1 MGLKSIVDSPILTIL
16 IQKERVHC
24 SQPIPAL
31 KVSVHQSSYKVPHI
45 RAIAILSPPPTCAS
59 ASQTSDL
66 PDHLHASTGRDPSP
80 DCTPYTNFSLLRI
93 TNNDD
98 DDDDDD
104 ETDDILV
111 PPFAASERHSTL
123 LPATFNLVATIVG
136 GGVLSLPLAFSKCS
150 SGSSSTSNT
159 TSTNSSL
166 PGLLAVTLCLL
177 AAVATDRS
185 LYMLCRAA
193 RWCGGA
199 TYGEVARCAFGKPA
213 EWCVSGLLAVFLL
226 FVITGYMVLIR
237 DIWTPLVSR
246 VSLWRGR
253 QVDGNL
259 VLLGAIMGLG
269 PFLVQKDLHALRYNC
284 YAGFASIS
292 ILCAALWYRALF
304 RYDEDTDVHEDAVL
318 ITAGLNHTATET
330 VNEPHFASFADILFA
345 FPIIILSFLSQFNIL
360 PIQAALV
367 QPTRA
372 RIQKVTRRAVMASG
386 LLMYLF
392 GQGGYLCFGD
402 KVQGNILLN
411 LKNDQHWMVLAG
423 RVGCGITILFAA
435 PMMLLPCRRNIL
447 ELLDCYLEYKHQDR
461 MQQQNTIIPQYAA
474 TAPSEHSRLISPST
488 PTSPGRSRSM
498 EVRVHVSENPTA
510 HYLSTF
516 SIALV
521 CYIAAVAAP
530 GVAVVWSLCG
540 CSMAFAIAFILPAAC
555 LLQIQRKYDA
565 NVGTSSRSI
574 YWQVGSSVMLV
585 LATLSAIV
593 CTFQTTYL
601 LVDEF
606 QAKK

>member
-1 MGLKSIVDSPILTIL
+1 MTKQQQQQNTVGV
-16 IQKERVHC
+16 
-24 SQPIPAL
+24 AL
-31 KVSVHQSSYKVPHI
+31 PFM
-45 RAIAILSPPPTCAS
+45 
-59 ASQTSDL
+59 SDA
-66 PDHLHASTGRDPSP
+66 DE
-80 DCTPYTNFSLLRI
+80 
-93 TNNDD
+93 
-98 DDDDDD
+98 DDD
-104 ETDDILV
+104 EAEAEDILV
-111 PPFAASERHSTL
+111 PPFAASQRQSTM

-150 SGSSSTSNT
+150 SGSTRI
-159 TSTNSSL
+159 
-166 PGLLAVTLCLL
+166 PWLAVALCLL

-193 RWCGGA
+193 RWSGGA

-246 VSLWRGR
+246 IPLWG

-259 VLLGAIMGLG
+259 VLLGAIVVIL

-292 ILCAALWYRALF
+292 LLCAALWFRALY
-304 RYDEDTDVHEDAVL
+304 RKDENLDEDASLISVL
-318 ITAGLNHTATET
+318 ADHTGTASI
-330 VNEPHFASFADILFA
+330 NELHSASFADILFA

-372 RIQKVTRRAVMASG
+372 RIQQVTRRAVGASG
-386 LLMYLF
+386 VLMYLF

-402 KVQGNILLN
+402 QVQGNILLN
-411 LKNDQHWMVLAG
+411 LKSDQHWMVLAG
-423 RVGCGITILFAA
+423 RVGCGITILLAA

-447 ELLDCYLEYKHQDR
+447 ELLDCYLEYKHQYR
-461 MQQQNTIIPQYAA
+461 MRQQQTIIPQHAA
-474 TAPSEHSRLISPST
+474 SAPSEHSRLIPPST
-488 PTSPGRSRSM
+488 PTSPGRSHSL
-498 EVRVHVSENPTA
+498 EVRLHLSENPVA

-516 SIALV
+516 TIVLV
-521 CYIAAVAAP
+521 CYIAAVAAS

-555 LLQIQRKYDA
+555 LLQIQRKYDTT
-565 NVGTSSRSI
+565 VGTSSKPP

-585 LATLSAIV
+585 LATFSAIV
-593 CTFQTTYL
+593 CTFQTTHL
-601 LVDEF
+601 LVDPSHR
-606 QAKK
+606 